1 MSQLTANIE
10 VFLSVAVTG
19 FALLQSGVG
28 LMSYR
33 RLRNPRILLITLG
46 FLMFTLKGAYL
57 VYASYQSRGTQEW
70 ILPVGLLDLLT
81 LLLLYLS
88 VRNR

>member
-1 MSQLTANIE
+1 MSELTANIE
-10 VFLSVAVTG
+10 VFLSVAVVG
-19 FALLQSGVG
+19 FALLQFLVG
-28 LMSYR
+28 LMSFR

-46 FLMFTLKGAYL
+46 FLMFSLKGAYL
-57 VYASYQSRGTQEW
+57 VYAAYQSRGTQEW

-81 LLLLYLS
+81 LLLLYFS

>member
-10 VFLSVAVTG
+10 AFLSVSVVG
-19 FALLQSGVG
+19 FALLQFLVG
-28 LMSYR
+28 LLSFR
-33 RLRNPRILLITLG
+33 RFRNPRILLITLG
-46 FLMFTLKGAYL
+46 FLMFSLKGAYL
-57 VYASYQSRGTQEW
+57 VYAAYLSRGTQAW

-81 LLLLYLS
+81 LLLLYFS

>member
-1 MSQLTANIE
+1 MEA
-10 VFLSVAVTG
+10 FLAVAVVG
-19 FALLQSGVG
+19 FALLQFLVG

-46 FLMFTLKGAYL
+46 FLMFSLKGAYL
-57 VYASYQSRGTQEW
+57 VYASYQSRGTQAW

-81 LLLLYLS
+81 LLLLYFS